1 MDSLFGMPT
10 QRLTLILF
18 GVFVAGAL
26 VLALLAARDRM
37 ALRMAVRNVPRR
49 RAQSFLIVAGLML
62 ATALFSAAFTTGD
75 TLTYSLRARALEG
88 VGRVDVVVKAK
99 EPDTGGG
106 AAFGP
111 GAGVSAAPEGRER
124 YFDAKLADEIRD
136 RLSGDRSVSGV
147 AQLAKET
154 VPATSPE
161 TDLSEP
167 AVDVLGMDASSMEG
181 FDKLTTAS
189 GVTLSVGDL
198 SKDEVYVSQET
209 AERLGV
215 GEGDEV
221 EAALVRPAAEP
232 ARGTPPELP
241 QSERRPGVAQ
251 GPPQGPPQGPTQ
263 RAPGGPGTGDLPAG
277 FEART
282 RPPGT
287 VEGTRPDGTRTRPPE
302 TTVEQSP
309 TELKVAGVYESGA
322 NPASETSMVMPLG
335 NLQELV
341 GEEGRVNEVLITHE
355 GPAVEGGR
363 YTDATLNAIGPV
375 LSANNLQADAIKK
388 DAIDRADT
396 QGETFST
403 LFVLFGQFTVAAG
416 MLLIFLIFVMLAAE
430 RKHELGI
437 ARAVGMQRSDLI
449 RAFAFEGAL
458 YALLAA
464 AIGSVLG
471 VGIGWAMVRL
481 LGGEFAG
488 DGGEDVRISFAASPE
503 NVLLAFCMGMVLTFI
518 VVLISS
524 WRVSRIN
531 VVRAIRDLPEPDK
544 KGRSVLG
551 VIVAVVVP
559 LAGAVAFWQGFATE
573 MVAFYLGGIS
583 LMLIGAALLARV
595 LGVPDRIAFT
605 ASGLILLALWL
616 TPASITTP
624 AGMARG
630 PEMFFVS
637 GIALVVAGVWLVVF
651 NADVILWLVVG
662 AFGRIRGL
670 PPVLKTAVKY
680 PTQSLFRTGITLAMF
695 MLVVFTFTAMNFVQ
709 AAMSVAFGDTQEL
722 SGGYEIQ
729 ANAGY
734 ATPIPDMEAALEDA
748 KGIGKGDIEAVG
760 QVSNLPAEVKQGGAD
775 RDPGSIFVQ
784 GVDGGYSESV
794 GYGFGATAGGYG
806 SAREVWEALQTEDNV
821 AVISS
826 ALAPERNASTFGPS
840 VEPPVKL
847 TGFYSDDKE
856 LPDDLYLRVKDPE
869 SGKTR
874 ELRVIGVLESSA
886 SFAGQVMTSQ
896 ETLEELAGRSVS
908 PQSYYFDL
916 RSGVDSAA
924 TAKTLE
930 KNIADNGLQ
939 TQVTAEVIRDGD
951 ATRRVIFLLL
961 RGFMALGIAV
971 GICALGVIA
980 ARSVVERRQQI
991 GMMRAL
997 GFQSGQV
1004 RLAFLIESSFIALL
1018 GLGAGVALGLGF
1030 SGTLIDN
1037 IQEGFPGMEYRVP
1050 WSALALV
1057 IVLGYA
1063 ASLLTTYLPARRAS
1077 KVYPAEALRYE

>member
-1 MDSLFGMPT
+1 MDSLFGVPT
-10 QRLTLILF
+10 QRLTLILL

-26 VLALLAARDRM
+26 VLAFLAARDRT
-37 ALRMAVRNVPRR
+37 ALRMAVRNIPRR
-49 RAQSFLIVAGLML
+49 RAQTFLIVAGLML

-75 TLTYSLRARALEG
+75 TLTNSLRARALEG

-99 EPDTGGG
+99 EPDAGGG

-111 GAGVSAAPEGRER
+111 GAGASAAPEARER
-124 YFDAKLADEIRD
+124 YFDAKLADEIRG
-136 RLSGDRSVSGV
+136 RLSGVRGVSGV
-147 AQLAKET
+147 APLAKET

-181 FDKLTTAS
+181 FDKLATAS
-189 GVTLSVGDL
+189 GVILSVGDL
-198 SKDEVYVSQET
+198 SKDEVYVSRET
-209 AERLGV
+209 AERLGI
-215 GEGDEV
+215 GPGDKV

-241 QSERRPGVAQ
+241 RSEQRPGVAQ
-251 GPPQGPPQGPTQ
+251 GPPQGPTQ
-263 RAPGGPGTGDLPAG
+263 SAPGGPGTGDIPAG
-277 FEART
+277 SEART
-282 RPPGT
+282 QPPGT
-287 VEGTRPDGTRTRPPE
+287 AEDGSPDGTRTRPP
-302 TTVEQSP
+302 
-309 TELKVAGVYESGA
+309 ELKVAGVYESGA

-363 YTDATLNAIGPV
+363 YTDATLDAIRPV

-388 DAIDRADT
+388 DAIERADT

-403 LFVLFGQFTVAAG
+403 LFVLFGQFSVAAG

-471 VGIGWAMVRL
+471 VGIGWVMVRF
-481 LGGEFAG
+481 LGGGFAG
-488 DGGEDVRISFAASPE
+488 DGGEDLRIAFAASPE

-531 VVRAIRDLPEPDK
+531 VVRAIRDLPEPDMK
-544 KGRSVLG
+544 DHSVLG

-559 LAGAVAFWQGFATE
+559 IAGAVAVWQGFATE

-583 LMLIGAALLARV
+583 LVLIGAALLARV

-680 PTQSLFRTGITLAMF
+680 PTQSLFRTGMTLAMF

-709 AAMSVAFGDTQEL
+709 AAMSVAFGDTQRL

-734 ATPIPDMEAALEDA
+734 ASPIADMEAALEDA
-748 KGIGKGDIEAVG
+748 KGIEKGDIGAVG
-760 QVSNLPAEVKQGGAD
+760 QVSNLPAEVKQGGTD
-775 RDPGSIFVQ
+775 REPGALFVQ

-806 SAREVWEALQTEDNV
+806 SAREVWEALQTEDDV

-826 ALAPERNASTFGPS
+826 ALAPERNASTFGPP

-847 TGFYSDDKE
+847 TGFYSDNKE

-886 SFAGQVMTSQ
+886 SFAGQVVTSQ
-896 ETLEELAGRSVS
+896 WTLEELAGRSVP

-930 KNIADNGLQ
+930 KDFADVGLQ

-1030 SGTLIDN
+1030 SSTLIDN

-1063 ASLLTTYLPARRAS
+1063 ASLMTTYLPARRAS
-1077 KVYPAEALRYE
+1077 RVYPAEALR